1 MPEFVCIPEIKTRS
15 DLLAAIRLS
24 IAAELEAV
32 NLYRGI
38 ADRCKDVQTQK
49 LMLEIADDEL
59 RHLGSFQD
67 LLDRFSPGDVER
79 RAEGKSEADEV
90 IGK

>member
-1 MPEFVCIPEIKTRS
+1 MPEFTQIPCIETS
-15 DLLAAIRLS
+15 EDVAGAVRLS

-38 ADRCKDVQTQK
+38 AARCNNPKVRA
-49 LMLEIADDEL
+49 LMLEVAEDEL
-59 RHLGSFQD
+59 RHVGTFRRLMQA
-67 LLDRFSPGDVER
+67 LQPGDVER
-79 RAEGKSEADEV
+79 ETEGMAEADEV